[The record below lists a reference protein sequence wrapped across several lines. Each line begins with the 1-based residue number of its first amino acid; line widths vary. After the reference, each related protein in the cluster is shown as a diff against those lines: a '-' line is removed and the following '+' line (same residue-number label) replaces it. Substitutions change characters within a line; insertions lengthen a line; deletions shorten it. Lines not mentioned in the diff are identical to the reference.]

1 MNERI
6 KELML
11 SKGLHKYI
19 SGDCQRRMEVLAELI
34 VEECIRIMREQERI
48 PKEFFY
54 PKSADQHEMAIR
66 DYFGFNK

>member
-6 KELML
+6 AELMR

-19 SGDCQRRMEVLAELI
+19 SEDCQHRMEMLAEMI

-54 PKSADQHEMAIR
+54 PKSADQHELAIR
-66 DYFGFNK
+66 DYFGFKK